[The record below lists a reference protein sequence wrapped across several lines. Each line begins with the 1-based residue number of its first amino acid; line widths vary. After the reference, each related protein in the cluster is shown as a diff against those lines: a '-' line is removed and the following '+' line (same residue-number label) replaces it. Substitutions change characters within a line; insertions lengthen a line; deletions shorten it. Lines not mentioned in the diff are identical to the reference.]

1 MLKQAPK
8 TTRLARSLRGKETW
22 GERLMWSWLRSGRFS
37 GYKFRRQHPVLPH
50 YLDFFCNE
58 AMLNIEVD
66 GLQHGL
72 PKNRA
77 ADAERDAFLEAQGIK
92 VLRFWNSRL
101 RREKEVVRDAIWRT
115 LQERAPHPL
124 PDYCSP
130 NVPVAGENQGHEQVK
145 RSPSP

>member
-8 TTRLARSLRGKETW
+8 TTRLARSLRDQETW

-37 GYKFRRQHPVLPH
+37 GYKFHRQHPVLPH
-50 YLDFFCNE
+50 YLDFFCHE

-66 GLQHGL
+66 GSQHGS

-101 RREKEVVRDAIWRT
+101 RREKEIVRNTIWR
-115 LQERAPHPL
+115 A
-124 PDYCSP
+124 
-130 NVPVAGENQGHEQVK
+130 
-145 RSPSP
+145 